1 MAGEED
7 QSDHE
12 ASNKAMVAE
21 LEARSATSLQRDMM
35 AHKSEF
41 INWRE
46 HSTLNNVTK
55 LAINYFENHYDFDAY
70 LVDRSKKDNKFV
82 NPLADDLGDAQ
93 TNEKK

>member
-21 LEARSATSLQRDMM
+21 LEARSAASLQRDMM

-55 LAINYFENHYDFDAY
+55 LAINYFENHYDFDTY
-70 LVDRSKKDNKFV
+70 LDDRSKKDNNFV